1 MLKKFTTL
9 ITVSLFLHIPL
20 RLQAEKVIEVPL
32 TREKWETLQTYLPKA
47 DFVRYTDNG
56 IAILVEDED
65 LPLIT
70 DLGLS
75 YTILE

>member
-1 MLKKFTTL
+1 MLKKILSF
-9 ITVSLFLHIPL
+9 ITISLAIHIPL

-47 DFVRYTDNG
+47 DFVRYTDKG

-70 DLGLS
+70 
-75 YTILE
+75 